1 MDDIYSCD
9 PTGEVTADENII
21 PEEHPSDGVSELS
34 EPAAS
39 VCEPNP
45 EDTAETFSSTDYSFA
60 DIKGDRDP
68 GEYADERYDEPYDE
82 EDYIE
87 ADYDESDYGDADYDE
102 ANYNETVHR
111 DADYDEADYNGT
123 VHRGSD
129 YDEAYNETVYSE
141 TGYDDADYDDA
152 DYDETY
158 YDDEYYDETGP
169 DEHSGAEYYN
179 DGGTVGIG
187 AGGESTESPD
197 SGVSSDADGYAG
209 SVTYQGPANHSYDPN
224 GTEDEKQVYGSYYG
238 KSETENESGAVDTQA
253 STESESPKGPY
264 TSRYDAYRFSTPEGI
279 SAESSRKA
287 APDKKDVRSDSR
299 SRENKQGFLGRLLSA
314 AVLAVVF
321 GGIAAAVFLGV
332 LRVTGFS
339 LPAKQEEQA
348 VTQTVPTQI
357 PVLGN
362 SENSVAAGKA
372 DTASAGEELTVPQ
385 VVEMCMPSMVSITNT
400 SISQY
405 YDFFGGANSRENV
418 SAGSGIIVGETD
430 TELLIAT
437 NNHVI
442 TNSSEITVTFIDEEA
457 IAGTVKGTDADND
470 LAIVAV
476 KLDDISEKTKQ
487 AIRVVTI
494 GDSDAL
500 AVGESVVAIGNAL
513 GYGQSV
519 SRGVISALGREV
531 TLDGMSHQLIQTDA
545 SINPG
550 NSGGALLNMRG
561 ELIGI
566 NEIKYVNT
574 DVEGVGYAIPMS
586 TAKPI
591 LESLGSKS
599 ARSVVDGDQA
609 SYIGIMCIDVPG
621 YYVQSGYPAGV
632 YVSEVTKGGPAEKAG
647 VREGDI
653 ITAMDGISIS
663 TTSQLITY
671 LKYYAAGEEIDFSIS
686 RLNEDETAFEKVK
699 ITITL
704 GNRKDSGIDDSA
716 EDKPESVP
724 SDNTENGGFDVI
736 PDEKR

>member
-9 PTGEVTADENII
+9 PTGEVKADENTV
-21 PEEHPSDGVSELS
+21 PEAQPVDDISELP
-34 EPAAS
+34 EHAAGIT
-39 VCEPNP
+39 ETEP
-45 EDTAETFSSTDYSFA
+45 EDRGETILSADYSFPE
-60 DIKGDRDP
+60 ISNERDP
-68 GEYADERYDEPYDE
+68 GEYADERLEEPYNH
-82 EDYIE
+82 
-87 ADYDESDYGDADYDE
+87 ADYSDSGYDDAGYGDA
-102 ANYNETVHR
+102 
-111 DADYDEADYNGT
+111 
-123 VHRGSD
+123 
-129 YDEAYNETVYSE
+129 
-141 TGYDDADYDDA
+141 GYDDAGYGDADYDDA
-152 DYDETY
+152 DYGDAD
-158 YDDEYYDETGP
+158 YDYDDADYADGIYEDEYYDEAYP
-169 DEHSGAEYYN
+169 IEHSDVTGDN
-179 DGGTVGIG
+179 DTA
-187 AGGESTESPD
+187 AGSDISID
-197 SGVSSDADGYAG
+197 RDVSSAADGYAAYKDPV
-209 SVTYQGPANHSYDPN
+209 SQPYDPN
-224 GTEDEKQVYGSYYG
+224 GTEDEKPVYGSYYG
-238 KSETENESGAVDTQA
+238 TGRTGDEPGADDRHV
-253 STESESPKGPY
+253 ESESDDAGRGPY
-264 TSRYDAYRFSTPEGI
+264 TSRYDTYRF
-279 SAESSRKA
+279 R
-287 APDKKDVRSDSR
+287 APDGMASEQSRNAEPSHYDERRVPESGQKK
-299 SRENKQGFLGRLLSA
+299 KGFAGRLLSA
-314 AVLAVVF
+314 AVLAVIF
-321 GGIAAAVFLGV
+321 GGISAAVFLGTLKV
-332 LRVTGFS
+332 VGFE
-339 LPAKQEEQA
+339 LPNKQEEQE

-362 SENSVAAGKA
+362 SENPVTAGRA
-372 DTASAGEELTVPQ
+372 DTASAAGEELTVPQ

-405 YDFFGGANSRENV
+405 YDFFGGSNSRENV

-476 KLDDISEKTKQ
+476 KLDEISEDTKS

-531 TLDGMSHQLIQTDA
+531 TVDGMTHQLIQTDA

-574 DVEGVGYAIPMS
+574 DVEGVGYAIPMA

-599 ARSVVDGDQA
+599 ARSVVDDDQA

-663 TTSQLITY
+663 STSQLITY

-686 RLNEDETAFEKVK
+686 RLNEDETAFEKEK

-704 GNRKDSGIDDSA
+704 GNRKDSGIDEST
-716 EDKPESVP
+716 ENNPESAP

>member
-1 MDDIYSCD
+1 MDDIYSCE
-9 PTGEVTADENII
+9 PTGEVTAGENTI
-21 PEEHPSDGVSELS
+21 PEEQPANDVSALS
-34 EPAAS
+34 EPAVHVHA
-39 VCEPNP
+39 
-45 EDTAETFSSTDYSFA
+45 AEEEEQNAAFSSDDYSFP
-60 DIKGDRDP
+60 DIKDERDP
-68 GEYADERYDEPYDE
+68 GEYADERYDEPY
-82 EDYIE
+82 
-87 ADYDESDYGDADYDE
+87 
-102 ANYNETVHR
+102 
-111 DADYDEADYNGT
+111 
-123 VHRGSD
+123 
-129 YDEAYNETVYSE
+129 
-141 TGYDDADYDDA
+141 YDDADYNEA
-152 DYDETY
+152 DYDNTD
-158 YDDEYYDETGP
+158 YDDEYYDNEG
-169 DEHSGAEYYN
+169 Y
-179 DGGTVGIG
+179 
-187 AGGESTESPD
+187 
-197 SGVSSDADGYAG
+197 SDADYNDAGYDDAG
-209 SVTYQGPANHSYDPN
+209 YDNAGYGDAGYGDEDYDADYNDESYDDADRDEYSYDPN
-224 GTEDEKQVYGSYYG
+224 GAEDERPVYGSYYG
-238 KSETENESGAVDTQA
+238 IDKTENVSETGDRPAQS
-253 STESESPKGPY
+253 ESETPKKVY
-264 TSRYDAYRFSTPEGI
+264 TSKYDAYRFTTPEGN
-279 SAESSRKA
+279 SSESPRYA
-287 APDKKDVRSDSR
+287 DPVKKDERSDRTSG
-299 SRENKQGFLGRLLSA
+299 KKKTGFLGRLLSA
-314 AVLAVVF
+314 VVLAVVF
-321 GGIAAAVFLGV
+321 GGIAAAVFLGT
-332 LRVTGFS
+332 LKLTGFTI
-339 LPAKQEEQA
+339 PEKQEAQETAQN
-348 VTQTVPTQI
+348 VPTQI

-362 SENSVAAGKA
+362 SENSVTAGKS
-372 DTASAGEELTVPQ
+372 DISASVGEELTVPQ
-385 VVEMCMPSMVSITNT
+385 VVELCMPSMVSITNT

-405 YDFFGGANSRENV
+405 YDFFGGSSSRENV

-476 KLDDISEKTKQ
+476 KLDDISEDTKN
-487 AIRVVTI
+487 AIRVVKI

-531 TLDGMSHQLIQTDA
+531 TVDGMTHQLIQTDA

-574 DVEGVGYAIPMS
+574 NVEGVGYAIPMA

-599 ARSVVDGDQA
+599 ARSVVDDDQA

-686 RLNEDETAFEKVK
+686 RLNEDETAFEKAK

-704 GNRKDSGIDDSA
+704 GNRKDSGIDESTENNTESA
-716 EDKPESVP
+716 P

-736 PDEKR
+736 PDQKR

>member
-1 MDDIYSCD
+1 MDKYAKEGHIMDDIISRD
-9 PTGEVTADENII
+9 PAGEVTADENII
-21 PEEHPSDGVSELS
+21 PTEQPVIQDDG
-34 EPAAS
+34 
-39 VCEPNP
+39 
-45 EDTAETFSSTDYSFA
+45 
-60 DIKGDRDP
+60 DP
-68 GEYADERYDEPYDE
+68 GEYADQHYEEPHYDD
-82 EDYIE
+82 
-87 ADYDESDYGDADYDE
+87 ADHGDSGFGDAY
-102 ANYNETVHR
+102 
-111 DADYDEADYNGT
+111 YDEADYGDP
-123 VHRGSD
+123 GFD
-129 YDEAYNETVYSE
+129 DAYYDEADY
-141 TGYDDADYDDA
+141 GDPGFDDADYDDADYDDA
-152 DYDETY
+152 DYDDADY
-158 YDDEYYDETGP
+158 DDADYDDEDYGAAGYDGGIYEDDCCDGADP
-169 DEHSGAEYYN
+169 LEHSMNISAYVV
-179 DGGTVGIG
+179 DQPA
-187 AGGESTESPD
+187 AGG
-197 SGVSSDADGYAG
+197 AK
-209 SVTYQGPANHSYDPN
+209 YDPN
-224 GTEDEKQVYGSYYG
+224 GTEDEKPVYGSYYG
-238 KSETENESGAVDTQA
+238 TGSAENESSAEDRQA
-253 STESESPKGPY
+253 PSGSNADRKEPY
-264 TSRYDAYRFSTPEGI
+264 TSRYDAYRFTAPVGSSYEKPRNAEPVQHTERRAPESG
-279 SAESSRKA
+279 E
-287 APDKKDVRSDSR
+287 KK
-299 SRENKQGFLGRLLSA
+299 KGFLGRLLSA

-321 GGIAAAVFLGV
+321 GLISAGVFLGV
-332 LRVTGFS
+332 LKLTGFA
-339 LPAKQEEQA
+339 LPEKQTEQE
-348 VTQTVPTQI
+348 VTQAVPTQI

-362 SENSVAAGKA
+362 SENSVTAGKA
-372 DTASAGEELTVPQ
+372 DTDAVAGEELTVPQ

-405 YDFFGGANSRENV
+405 YDFFGGSNSRENV

-476 KLDDISEKTKQ
+476 KLDDISEETRG

-494 GDSDAL
+494 GDSEAL

-531 TLDGMSHQLIQTDA
+531 TVDGMTHQLIQTDA

-574 DVEGVGYAIPMS
+574 DVEGVGYAIPMA

-599 ARSVVDGDQA
+599 ARSVVDDDQA

-663 TTSQLITY
+663 STTQLITY

-686 RLNEDETAFEKVK
+686 RLNEDETAFEKEK

-704 GNRKDSGIDDSA
+704 GNRKDSGIDESTENNTESA
-716 EDKPESVP
+716 P
-724 SDNTENGGFDVI
+724 SDNAENGGFDVI

>member
-9 PTGEVTADENII
+9 PTGEVTAGENTI
-21 PEEHPSDGVSELS
+21 PEEQPGNDVSALPES
-34 EPAAS
+34 AVHVYAA
-39 VCEPNP
+39 EEEEQN
-45 EDTAETFSSTDYSFA
+45 AAFSSDDYSFPN
-60 DIKGDRDP
+60 IKDDRDP
-68 GEYADERYDEPYDE
+68 GEYADERYDEPYYDDA
-82 EDYIE
+82 DYNE
-87 ADYDESDYGDADYDE
+87 ADYDNTDYDDEYYEDTGSNGADYDNAGYSGSDYDNAGYVDADNNDADYDDE
-102 ANYNETVHR
+102 DY
-111 DADYDEADYNGT
+111 DADYDEADYG
-123 VHRGSD
+123 
-129 YDEAYNETVYSE
+129 DE
-141 TGYDDADYDDA
+141 DYDDGYRDEYSGGGSEYAENRA
-152 DYDETY
+152 DSIVDDYTNSETY
-158 YDDEYYDETGP
+158 KGP
-169 DEHSGAEYYN
+169 
-179 DGGTVGIG
+179 
-187 AGGESTESPD
+187 
-197 SGVSSDADGYAG
+197 
-209 SVTYQGPANHSYDPN
+209 VTHSYDPN
-224 GTEDEKQVYGSYYG
+224 GAEDERPVYGSYYG
-238 KSETENESGAVDTQA
+238 IDRTKNVSEAGDRQTQSEN
-253 STESESPKGPY
+253 ESPKGSY
-264 TSRYDAYRFSTPEGI
+264 TSKYDAYRFKTPEGI
-279 SAESSRKA
+279 SSESQRYA
-287 APDKKDVRSDSR
+287 DPGKKDELSDQKSGKR
-299 SRENKQGFLGRLLSA
+299 KYGFLGRLLSA

-321 GGIAAAVFLGV
+321 GGIAAAVFLGT
-332 LRVTGFS
+332 LKLTGFS
-339 LPAKQEEQA
+339 LPEKQEAQET
-348 VTQTVPTQI
+348 TQNVPTQI

-362 SENSVAAGKA
+362 SENNVTAGKSDVSSA
-372 DTASAGEELTVPQ
+372 AGEELTVPQ
-385 VVEMCMPSMVSITNT
+385 VVELCMPSMVSITNT

-405 YDFFGGANSRENV
+405 YDFFGGQNSRENV

-476 KLDDISEKTKQ
+476 KLDDIGEETKN

-494 GDSDAL
+494 GDSDSL

-531 TLDGMSHQLIQTDA
+531 TVDGMAHQLIQTDA

-574 DVEGVGYAIPMS
+574 DVEGVGYAIPMA

-599 ARSVVDGDQA
+599 ARSVVDDDQA

-663 TTSQLITY
+663 STSQLITY

-686 RLNEDETAFEKVK
+686 RLNEDETAFEKEK

-704 GNRKDSGIDDSA
+704 GNRKDSGIDESTENNTESA
-716 EDKPESVP
+716 PA
-724 SDNTENGGFDVI
+724 DNTENGGFDVI
-736 PDEKR
+736 PDQKR

>member
-1 MDDIYSCD
+1 MDDLYSRD
-9 PTGEVTADENII
+9 PDGEVTADENII
-21 PEEHPSDGVSELS
+21 PEDTPGDDISALS
-34 EPAAS
+34 ESSPIICEADQEDQGEQEAA
-39 VCEPNP
+39 
-45 EDTAETFSSTDYSFA
+45 FSSADYSFQ
-60 DIKGDRDP
+60 DLKTDRDP
-68 GEYADERYDEPYDE
+68 GEYADERYDEPY
-82 EDYIE
+82 
-87 ADYDESDYGDADYDE
+87 YDDAY
-102 ANYNETVHR
+102 
-111 DADYDEADYNGT
+111 
-123 VHRGSD
+123 
-129 YDEAYNETVYSE
+129 
-141 TGYDDADYDDA
+141 YDDADYDDA
-152 DYDETY
+152 DYDDSDYDDADY
-158 YDDEYYDETGP
+158 YDDSYDEAYS
-169 DEHSGAEYYN
+169 DEYPENAHP
-179 DGGTVGIG
+179 DGGY
-187 AGGESTESPD
+187 TESA
-197 SGVSSDADGYAG
+197 ADP
-209 SVTYQGPANHSYDPN
+209 VRDPQKHTYDPN
-224 GTEDEKQVYGSYYG
+224 GSEDEKPVYGSYYG
-238 KSETENESGAVDTQA
+238 NMKSDDTPGAKDEQMRSDSESGQ
-253 STESESPKGPY
+253 KPY
-264 TSRYDAYRFSTPEGI
+264 TSRYDAYRFMEPEGTSDGQMRN
-279 SAESSRKA
+279 SAPA
-287 APDKKDVRSDSR
+287 KKDEPGDLKG
-299 SRENKQGFLGRLLSA
+299 REKKRGFLGRLLSA

-321 GGIAAAVFLGV
+321 GGISAAVFLGI
-332 LRVTGFS
+332 LNVTGFA
-339 LPAKQEEQA
+339 LPAKQEERQEE
-348 VTQTVPTQI
+348 TQNVPTQI

-362 SENSVAAGKA
+362 SENAVTAGKA
-372 DTASAGEELTVPQ
+372 DTASAAAEELTVPQ

-405 YDFFGGANSRENV
+405 YDFFGGSNSRENV

-476 KLDDISEKTKQ
+476 KLDDISEDTKD

-531 TLDGMSHQLIQTDA
+531 TVDGMTHQLIQTDA

-550 NSGGALLNMRG
+550 NSGGALINMRG

-574 DVEGVGYAIPMS
+574 DVEGVGYAIPMA

-599 ARSVVDGDQA
+599 ARSVVDDDRA

-647 VREGDI
+647 VKEGDI
-653 ITAMDGISIS
+653 ITAMDGISIT

-686 RLNEDETAFEKVK
+686 RLNEDETAFEKEK

-704 GNRKDSGIDDSA
+704 GNRKDSGIDDST
-716 EDKPESVP
+716 ENTPESTP

>member
-1 MDDIYSCD
+1 MDDLLSRD
-9 PTGEVTADENII
+9 PAGEVPADENIVTKEQ
-21 PEEHPSDGVSELS
+21 PGADTTVLS
-34 EPAAS
+34 ESADPIPQAD
-39 VCEPNP
+39 P
-45 EDTAETFSSTDYSFA
+45 EDQGEAFSSVDYSFP
-60 DIKGDRDP
+60 DTGENSDP
-68 GEYADERYDEPYDE
+68 GEYADERYDEPYYDG
-82 EDYIE
+82 EDYS
-87 ADYDESDYGDADYDE
+87 DEY
-102 ANYNETVHR
+102 
-111 DADYDEADYNGT
+111 
-123 VHRGSD
+123 
-129 YDEAYNETVYSE
+129 
-141 TGYDDADYDDA
+141 YDDADYADEDYEYEDD
-152 DYDETY
+152 Y
-158 YDDEYYDETGP
+158 YDDSYP
-169 DEHSGAEYYN
+169 DEYPEGIYAEGDQTVGAVN
-179 DGGTVGIG
+179 QDSAAIADGGADPA
-187 AGGESTESPD
+187 AGGYENSE
-197 SGVSSDADGYAG
+197 A
-209 SVTYQGPANHSYDPN
+209 YQGPANHLYDPN
-224 GTEDEKQVYGSYYG
+224 GTEDDKPVYGSYYG
-238 KSETENESGAVDTQA
+238 TRAEEDVKKAGDAQA
-253 STESESPKGPY
+253 PSESEPERKGPY
-264 TSRYDAYRFSTPEGI
+264 TSRYDAYRFTAPEGT
-279 SAESSRKA
+279 AES
-287 APDKKDVRSDSR
+287 PKKSVSQRTQGSNSDGG
-299 SRENKQGFLGRLLSA
+299 EKKKGFLGRLLSA

-321 GGIAAAVFLGV
+321 GVIAAGVFLGA
-332 LRVTGFS
+332 LKITGFAM
-339 LPAKQEEQA
+339 PQKQEEQE
-348 VTQTVPTQI
+348 VTQNVPTQI

-362 SENSVAAGKA
+362 SENAVTAGKA
-372 DTASAGEELTVPQ
+372 DTASAAEAELTVPQ

-405 YDFFGGANSRENV
+405 YDFFGGQNSRENV
-418 SAGSGIIVGETD
+418 SAGSGIIVGETE

-442 TNSSEITVTFIDEEA
+442 TNSSEITVTFIDDEA

-476 KLDDISEKTKQ
+476 KLDDISEDTKN

-494 GDSDAL
+494 GDSNAL

-531 TLDGMSHQLIQTDA
+531 TVDGMTHQLIQTDA

-574 DVEGVGYAIPMS
+574 DVEGVGYAIPMA
-586 TAKPI
+586 TAEPI

-599 ARSVVDGDQA
+599 ARSVVDDDQA

-663 TTSQLITY
+663 STTQLITY

-686 RLNEDETAFEKVK
+686 RLNEDETAFEKEK

-704 GNRKDSGIDDSA
+704 GSRKDSGIDDSK
-716 EDKPESVP
+716 EEKNESVP

>member
-1 MDDIYSCD
+1 MDDLYSRD
-9 PTGEVTADENII
+9 PDGEVTADENTI
-21 PEEHPSDGVSELS
+21 PEEQPGDDISALS
-34 EPAAS
+34 ESAPFISGADQEDQQAA
-39 VCEPNP
+39 
-45 EDTAETFSSTDYSFA
+45 FSSADYSFL
-60 DIKGDRDP
+60 DLKTDGDP
-68 GEYADERYDEPYDE
+68 GEYADERYDEPY
-82 EDYIE
+82 
-87 ADYDESDYGDADYDE
+87 YDDAY
-102 ANYNETVHR
+102 
-111 DADYDEADYNGT
+111 
-123 VHRGSD
+123 
-129 YDEAYNETVYSE
+129 
-141 TGYDDADYDDA
+141 YDDADYDDD
-152 DYDETY
+152 DYDDADY
-158 YDDEYYDETGP
+158 YDDSYDEEYSDAYSENVNADAYPVNDHADAYTDAYRENAGV
-169 DEHSGAEYYN
+169 DAEYT
-179 DGGTVGIG
+179 G
-187 AGGESTESPD
+187 STAVP
-197 SGVSSDADGYAG
+197 VSDPQKH
-209 SVTYQGPANHSYDPN
+209 TYDPN
-224 GTEDEKQVYGSYYG
+224 GTEDEKPVYGSYYG
-238 KSETENESGAVDTQA
+238 TMKSDDASGAKDEQA
-253 STESESPKGPY
+253 RSDSEPGKKPY
-264 TSRYDAYRFSTPEGI
+264 TSRYDAYRFKEPEGTSDEKMRN
-279 SAESSRKA
+279 SAPE
-287 APDKKDVRSDSR
+287 KKDEASGLKGGEKKR
-299 SRENKQGFLGRLLSA
+299 GFLGRLLSA
-314 AVLAVVF
+314 AILAVVF
-321 GGIAAAVFLGV
+321 GGISAAVFLGV
-332 LRVTGFS
+332 LKVTGFS
-339 LPAKQEEQA
+339 LPDKQEARQEESQN
-348 VTQTVPTQI
+348 VPTQI

-362 SENSVAAGKA
+362 SENSVTAGKA
-372 DTASAGEELTVPQ
+372 DTASAAAEELTVPQ

-405 YDFFGGANSRENV
+405 YDFFGGSNSRENV

-476 KLDDISEKTKQ
+476 KLDDISEDTKD
-487 AIRVVTI
+487 AIRVITI

-531 TLDGMSHQLIQTDA
+531 TVDGMTHQLIQTDA

-550 NSGGALLNMRG
+550 NSGGALINMRG

-574 DVEGVGYAIPMS
+574 DVEGVGYAIPMA

-599 ARSVVDGDQA
+599 ARSVVDDDRA

-653 ITAMDGISIS
+653 ITAMDGISIT

-686 RLNEDETAFEKVK
+686 RLNEDETAFEKEK

-704 GNRKDSGIDDSA
+704 GNRKDSGIDDST
-716 EDKPESVP
+716 ESTPESTP
-724 SDNTENGGFDVI
+724 SDSTENGGFDVI

>member
-1 MDDIYSCD
+1 MDDIYSCE
-9 PTGEVTADENII
+9 PTGEVTAGENTI
-21 PEEHPSDGVSELS
+21 PEEQPANDVSALS
-34 EPAAS
+34 EPAVHVHA
-39 VCEPNP
+39 
-45 EDTAETFSSTDYSFA
+45 AEEEEQNAAFSSDDYSFP
-60 DIKGDRDP
+60 DIKDERDP
-68 GEYADERYDEPYDE
+68 GEYADERYDEPY
-82 EDYIE
+82 
-87 ADYDESDYGDADYDE
+87 
-102 ANYNETVHR
+102 
-111 DADYDEADYNGT
+111 
-123 VHRGSD
+123 
-129 YDEAYNETVYSE
+129 
-141 TGYDDADYDDA
+141 YDDADYNEA
-152 DYDETY
+152 DYDNTD
-158 YDDEYYDETGP
+158 YDDEYYDNEG
-169 DEHSGAEYYN
+169 Y
-179 DGGTVGIG
+179 
-187 AGGESTESPD
+187 
-197 SGVSSDADGYAG
+197 SDADYNDAGYDDAG
-209 SVTYQGPANHSYDPN
+209 YDNAGYGDAGYGDEDYDADYNDESYDDADRDEYSYDPN
-224 GTEDEKQVYGSYYG
+224 GAEDERPVYGSYYG
-238 KSETENESGAVDTQA
+238 IDKTENVSETGDRPAQS
-253 STESESPKGPY
+253 ESETPKKVY
-264 TSRYDAYRFSTPEGI
+264 TSKYDAYRFTTPEGN
-279 SAESSRKA
+279 SSESPRYA
-287 APDKKDVRSDSR
+287 DPVKKDERSDRTSG
-299 SRENKQGFLGRLLSA
+299 KKKTGFLGRLLSA
-314 AVLAVVF
+314 VVLAVVF
-321 GGIAAAVFLGV
+321 GGIAAAVFLGT
-332 LRVTGFS
+332 LKLTGFTI
-339 LPAKQEEQA
+339 PEKQEAQETAQN
-348 VTQTVPTQI
+348 VPTQI

-362 SENSVAAGKA
+362 SENSVTAGKS
-372 DTASAGEELTVPQ
+372 DISASVGEELTVPQ
-385 VVEMCMPSMVSITNT
+385 VVELCMPSMVSITNT

-405 YDFFGGANSRENV
+405 YDFFGGSSSRENV

-476 KLDDISEKTKQ
+476 KLDDISEDTKN
-487 AIRVVTI
+487 AIRVVKI

-531 TLDGMSHQLIQTDA
+531 TVDRMTHQLIQTDA

-561 ELIGI
+561 ELICI

-574 DVEGVGYAIPMS
+574 NVEGVGYAIPMA

-599 ARSVVDGDQA
+599 ARSVVDEDQA

-686 RLNEDETAFEKVK
+686 RLNEDETAFEKEK

-704 GNRKDSGIDDSA
+704 GNRKDSGIDESTENNIESA
-716 EDKPESVP
+716 P

-736 PDEKR
+736 PDQKR

>member
-9 PTGEVTADENII
+9 PAGEITADENTV
-21 PEEHPSDGVSELS
+21 PEDRPVDDVSASS
-34 EPAAS
+34 EPAAGIREIES
-39 VCEPNP
+39 EERGENILS
-45 EDTAETFSSTDYSFA
+45 ADYSFPE
-60 DIKGDRDP
+60 ISNERDP
-68 GEYADERYDEPYDE
+68 GEYADERLEEPYYSDDYSVSGYDDAGHGDAGYDEAGYD
-82 EDYIE
+82 DAGYGDAGYDDAGYD
-87 ADYDESDYGDADYDE
+87 ADYDDSDYGDADYD
-102 ANYNETVHR
+102 
-111 DADYDEADYNGT
+111 DADYADGIY
-123 VHRGSD
+123 
-129 YDEAYNETVYSE
+129 E
-141 TGYDDADYDDA
+141 
-152 DYDETY
+152 
-158 YDDEYYDETGP
+158 DEYYDEAYP
-169 DEHSGAEYYN
+169 DEHSDVTGAYAN
-179 DGGTVGIG
+179 DTAFGGGINIDSD
-187 AGGESTESPD
+187 ESSA
-197 SGVSSDADGYAG
+197 ADGYAAYKDP
-209 SVTYQGPANHSYDPN
+209 VKHAYDPN
-224 GTEDEKQVYGSYYG
+224 GTEDEKPVYGSYYG
-238 KSETENESGAVDTQA
+238 TDRTEDESGDGDGHAEP
-253 STESESPKGPY
+253 ESDDVRRGPY
-264 TSRYDAYRFSTPEGI
+264 TSRYDAYRFS
-279 SAESSRKA
+279 
-287 APDKKDVRSDSR
+287 APDGMASEQPQSAKTPRYDERRAPENRQKK
-299 SRENKQGFLGRLLSA
+299 KGFLGRLLSA
-314 AVLAVVF
+314 AVLAVIF
-321 GGIAAAVFLGV
+321 GGISAAVFLGTLKV
-332 LRVTGFS
+332 VGFE
-339 LPAKQEEQA
+339 LPNKQEEKE

-362 SENSVAAGKA
+362 SENPVTAGKA
-372 DTASAGEELTVPQ
+372 DTASAAGEELTVPQ

-405 YDFFGGANSRENV
+405 YDFFGGSNSRENV

-476 KLDDISEKTKQ
+476 KLDEISEDTKS

-531 TLDGMSHQLIQTDA
+531 TVDGMTHQLIQTDA

-574 DVEGVGYAIPMS
+574 DVEGVGYAIPMA

-599 ARSVVDGDQA
+599 ARSVVDEDQA

-663 TTSQLITY
+663 STSQLITY
-671 LKYYAAGEEIDFSIS
+671 LKYYAAGEEIEFSIS
-686 RLNEDETAFEKVK
+686 RLNEDETAFEKEK

-704 GNRKDSGIDDSA
+704 GNRKDSGIDDST
-716 EDKPESVP
+716 EGNTESTP
-724 SDNTENGGFDVI
+724 PDNTENGGFDVI

>member
-1 MDDIYSCD
+1 MDDIYNRD
-9 PTGEVTADENII
+9 PVGDVTAAENNS
-21 PEEHPSDGVSELS
+21 PEELHSDDVLALS
-34 EPAAS
+34 ESASRVYAADQ
-39 VCEPNP
+39 
-45 EDTAETFSSTDYSFA
+45 EDKDTEDQEAAFSSTDYSFP
-60 DIKGDRDP
+60 DLKKDQDP
-68 GEYADERYDEPYDE
+68 GEYADERYEEPYYDDAE
-82 EDYIE
+82 YGS
-87 ADYDESDYGDADYDE
+87 ADYDNTDYSDADYSD
-102 ANYNETVHR
+102 AYYDN
-111 DADYDEADYNGT
+111 ADYSDTDYDNEDYDGADYG
-123 VHRGSD
+123 
-129 YDEAYNETVYSE
+129 
-141 TGYDDADYDDA
+141 DADYDDA
-152 DYDETY
+152 DYS
-158 YDDEYYDETGP
+158 DEYSGGSEYADDRADSAVDDYIAAPVYKGP
-169 DEHSGAEYYN
+169 
-179 DGGTVGIG
+179 VR
-187 AGGESTESPD
+187 
-197 SGVSSDADGYAG
+197 
-209 SVTYQGPANHSYDPN
+209 HSYDPN
-224 GTEDEKQVYGSYYG
+224 GALDESPVYGNYYG
-238 KSETENESGAVDTQA
+238 TERTENVSEAADRQTQ
-253 STESESPKGPY
+253 SESEPPRGPY
-264 TSRYDAYRFSTPEGI
+264 TSKYDAYRFKTPDG
-279 SAESSRKA
+279 SSSESPRHVSPVMQNVGSSQKNGE
-287 APDKKDVRSDSR
+287 K
-299 SRENKQGFLGRLLSA
+299 KQGFLGRLLSA
-314 AVLAVVF
+314 AALAVVF
-321 GGIAAAVFLGV
+321 GGIAAAVFIGTLK
-332 LRVTGFS
+332 LTGFEF
-339 LPAKQEEQA
+339 PVKQETQET
-348 VTQTVPTQI
+348 TQTVPTQI

-362 SENSVAAGKA
+362 SENSVTAGKA
-372 DTASAGEELTVPQ
+372 DSADPAGAELTVPQ

-405 YDFFGGANSRENV
+405 YDFFGGQNSRENV

-476 KLDDISEKTKQ
+476 KLDDISEDTKK

-531 TLDGMSHQLIQTDA
+531 TVDGMSHQLIQTDA

-574 DVEGVGYAIPMS
+574 DVEGVGYAIPMA

-599 ARSVVDGDQA
+599 ARSVVDDDKA
-609 SYIGIMCIDVPG
+609 SYIGIMCIDVPS

-632 YVSEVTKGGPAEKAG
+632 YVSEVTKGGPADKAG
-647 VREGDI
+647 VKEGDI

-663 TTSQLITY
+663 TTTQLITY

-686 RLNEDETAFEKVK
+686 RLNEDETAFEKEK

-704 GNRKDSGIDDSA
+704 GNRKDSGIDESTEKNTESA
-716 EDKPESVP
+716 P

-736 PDEKR
+736 PDQKQ

>member
-1 MDDIYSCD
+1 MDDIHSCD
-9 PTGEVTADENII
+9 PVGEITADENTV
-21 PEEHPSDGVSELS
+21 PEEQKADDISALS
-34 EPAAS
+34 EHAAGI
-39 VCEPNP
+39 CETES
-45 EDTAETFSSTDYSFA
+45 EDRGETLLSADYSFPE
-60 DIKGDRDP
+60 IGNDRDP
-68 GEYADERYDEPYDE
+68 GEYADERLEEPYYND
-82 EDYIE
+82 
-87 ADYDESDYGDADYDE
+87 ADYSDAGHGDADY
-102 ANYNETVHR
+102 A
-111 DADYDEADYNGT
+111 DAGYGD
-123 VHRGSD
+123 
-129 YDEAYNETVYSE
+129 AY
-141 TGYDDADYDDA
+141 YDDADYDDA
-152 DYDETY
+152 DYDDADYADGIYE
-158 YDDEYYDETGP
+158 DEYYDEAYP
-169 DEHSGAEYYN
+169 DEHSDA
-179 DGGTVGIG
+179 
-187 AGGESTESPD
+187 AGDYADDTASGSEISID
-197 SGVSSDADGYAG
+197 SGVSSAVDGYAAYRDP
-209 SVTYQGPANHSYDPN
+209 VKHSYDPN
-224 GTEDEKQVYGSYYG
+224 GTEDEKPVYGSYFG
-238 KSETENESGAVDTQA
+238 TGRTEEEPGAADRHA
-253 STESESPKGPY
+253 ESESDGTRRGPY
-264 TSRYDAYRFSTPEGI
+264 TSRYDAYRYSAPDGTASEQPR
-279 SAESSRKA
+279 SAEPSHYDERRTSESGH
-287 APDKKDVRSDSR
+287 KK
-299 SRENKQGFLGRLLSA
+299 KGFLGRLLSA
-314 AVLAVVF
+314 AVLALIF
-321 GGIAAAVFLGV
+321 GGISAAVFLGTLKAV
-332 LRVTGFS
+332 GFE
-339 LPAKQEEQA
+339 LPNKQEEQE

-357 PVLGN
+357 PVLGD
-362 SENSVAAGKA
+362 SENPVAAGKA
-372 DTASAGEELTVPQ
+372 DTASTGGEELTVPQ

-405 YDFFGGANSRENV
+405 YDFFGGSNSRENV

-476 KLDDISEKTKQ
+476 KLDEISEDTKS

-531 TLDGMSHQLIQTDA
+531 TVDGMTHQLIQTDA

-574 DVEGVGYAIPMS
+574 DVEGVGYAIPMA

-591 LESLGSKS
+591 LDSLGSKS
-599 ARSVVDGDQA
+599 ARSVVDEDQA

-686 RLNEDETAFEKVK
+686 RLNEDETAFEKEK

-716 EDKPESVP
+716 EGNTESVP
-724 SDNTENGGFDVI
+724 PDNTENGGFDVI

>member
-1 MDDIYSCD
+1 MDDLYSCD
-9 PTGEVTADENII
+9 PTGEVTAGENTI
-21 PEEHPSDGVSELS
+21 PEEQPGNDVSALPES
-34 EPAAS
+34 AEHVIAADQ
-39 VCEPNP
+39 E
-45 EDTAETFSSTDYSFA
+45 EAFSSTDYSFPN
-60 DIKGDRDP
+60 IKNDSDP
-68 GEYADERYDEPYDE
+68 GEYADERYDEPYY
-82 EDYIE
+82 EDADYSE
-87 ADYDESDYGDADYDE
+87 ADYDNTDYSEADYDN
-102 ANYNETVHR
+102 ADYSG
-111 DADYDEADYNGT
+111 ADYDNTDY
-123 VHRGSD
+123 S
-129 YDEAYNETVYSE
+129 
-141 TGYDDADYDDA
+141 DADYDDA
-152 DYDETY
+152 YYSDEDYDDADYGDEDYDE
-158 YDDEYYDETGP
+158 
-169 DEHSGAEYYN
+169 
-179 DGGTVGIG
+179 V
-187 AGGESTESPD
+187 
-197 SGVSSDADGYAG
+197 GYADDRAA
-209 SVTYQGPANHSYDPN
+209 SAADDYIADPVYKGPVKHSYDPN
-224 GTEDEKQVYGSYYG
+224 GAEDERPVYGSYYG
-238 KSETENESGAVDTQA
+238 NERTEKVSEAGDREAQL
-253 STESESPKGPY
+253 ESEPPKGPY
-264 TSRYDAYRFSTPEGI
+264 TSKYDAYRFKTPENSSSETSRNTAPI
-279 SAESSRKA
+279 MQNVSSAQKSGE
-287 APDKKDVRSDSR
+287 KK
-299 SRENKQGFLGRLLSA
+299 KGFFSRLLSA

-321 GGIAAAVFLGV
+321 GGIAAAVFIGTLK
-332 LRVTGFS
+332 LTGFEF
-339 LPAKQEEQA
+339 PVKQEAQET
-348 VTQTVPTQI
+348 TQTVPTQI

-362 SENSVAAGKA
+362 SENSVTAGKS
-372 DTASAGEELTVPQ
+372 DISASAGEELTVPQ

-405 YDFFGGANSRENV
+405 YDFFGGQNSRENV

-476 KLDDISEKTKQ
+476 KLDDIGEETKN

-531 TLDGMSHQLIQTDA
+531 TVDGMSHQLIQTDA

-550 NSGGALLNMRG
+550 NSGGALINMRG

-574 DVEGVGYAIPMS
+574 DVEGVGYAIPMA

-591 LESLGSKS
+591 LESLGSKP
-599 ARSVVDGDQA
+599 ARSVVDDDQA

-663 TTSQLITY
+663 TTTQLITY

-686 RLNEDETAFEKVK
+686 RLNEDETAFEKEK

-704 GNRKDSGIDDSA
+704 GNRKDSGIDESTENNSESA
-716 EDKPESVP
+716 P
-724 SDNTENGGFDVI
+724 SDNAENGGFDVI
-736 PDEKR
+736 PDQKR

>member
-9 PTGEVTADENII
+9 PTGEVTADENTI
-21 PEEHPSDGVSELS
+21 PEERPGDD
-34 EPAAS
+34 AS
-39 VCEPNP
+39 ALP
-45 EDTAETFSSTDYSFA
+45 ESAFHDYTEDLTDDREEQIDAFSSADYTFSDLG
-60 DIKGDRDP
+60 DDRDP
-68 GEYADERYDEPYDE
+68 GEYADERYDEPY
-82 EDYIE
+82 
-87 ADYDESDYGDADYDE
+87 YDDADYGDADYDG
-102 ANYNETVHR
+102 ADYDGADYDSADYDSADYN
-111 DADYDEADYNGT
+111 DADYDDTDYG
-123 VHRGSD
+123 
-129 YDEAYNETVYSE
+129 
-141 TGYDDADYDDA
+141 DADYDDA
-152 DYDETY
+152 DYGDAD
-158 YDDEYYDETGP
+158 YDD
-169 DEHSGAEYYN
+169 AA
-179 DGGTVGIG
+179 
-187 AGGESTESPD
+187 AGEPAY
-197 SGVSSDADGYAG
+197 SD
-209 SVTYQGPANHSYDPN
+209 PIKHSYDPN
-224 GTEDEKQVYGSYYG
+224 GNEDEKPVYGSYYG
-238 KSETENESGAVDTQA
+238 TIKADDETGEGNGQTRS
-253 STESESPKGPY
+253 ESEPEKKGPY
-264 TSRYDAYRFSTPEGI
+264 TSRYDTYRYQTPEG
-279 SAESSRKA
+279 SPAESPRSA
-287 APDKKDVRSDSR
+287 APVQPEQRAPRSGEKKKS
-299 SRENKQGFLGRLLSA
+299 FLGRLLSA
-314 AVLAVVF
+314 AALAAVF
-321 GGIAAAVFLGV
+321 GLIAAAVFIGV
-332 LRVTGFS
+332 LKVAGFA
-339 LPAKQEEQA
+339 LPEKQEEQE

-357 PVLGN
+357 PVLGDA
-362 SENSVAAGKA
+362 ENAVTAGKA
-372 DTASAGEELTVPQ
+372 DTADTAGEELTVPQ

-405 YDFFGGANSRENV
+405 YDFFGGTNSRENV

-437 NNHVI
+437 NNHVV

-476 KLDDISEKTKQ
+476 KLDDIQEETKG

-531 TLDGMSHQLIQTDA
+531 TVDGMAHRLIQTDA

-574 DVEGVGYAIPMS
+574 DVEGVGYAIPMA

-599 ARSVVDGDQA
+599 ARSVVEDDKA

-653 ITAMDGISIS
+653 ITAMDGISVS
-663 TTSQLITY
+663 STSQLITY

-686 RLNEDETAFEKVK
+686 RLNEDETAFEKEK

-704 GNRKDSGIDDSA
+704 GSRKDSGIDDSKEESA
-716 EDKPESVP
+716 ESAP

>member
-1 MDDIYSCD
+1 MDDLYSCD
-9 PTGEVTADENII
+9 PTGEVTAGENTITEEQPGNDVSAL
-21 PEEHPSDGVSELS
+21 PESAEHVI
-34 EPAAS
+34 AADQ
-39 VCEPNP
+39 E
-45 EDTAETFSSTDYSFA
+45 EAFSSTDYSFPN
-60 DIKGDRDP
+60 IKNDSDP
-68 GEYADERYDEPYDE
+68 GEYADERYDEPYY
-82 EDYIE
+82 EDADYSE
-87 ADYDESDYGDADYDE
+87 ADYDNTDYSDADYDN
-102 ANYNETVHR
+102 ADYSG
-111 DADYDEADYNGT
+111 ADYDNMDY
-123 VHRGSD
+123 S
-129 YDEAYNETVYSE
+129 
-141 TGYDDADYDDA
+141 DADYDDA
-152 DYDETY
+152 YYSDEDYDDADYGDEDYDE
-158 YDDEYYDETGP
+158 
-169 DEHSGAEYYN
+169 
-179 DGGTVGIG
+179 V
-187 AGGESTESPD
+187 
-197 SGVSSDADGYAG
+197 GYADDRAA
-209 SVTYQGPANHSYDPN
+209 SAADDYIADPVYKGPVKHSYDPN
-224 GTEDEKQVYGSYYG
+224 GAEDERPVYGSYYG
-238 KSETENESGAVDTQA
+238 TVKADDETGEGNGQTRS
-253 STESESPKGPY
+253 ESEPEKKGPY
-264 TSRYDAYRFSTPEGI
+264 TSRYDTYRYQTPEG
-279 SAESSRKA
+279 STAESPRSASPVRQPEQR
-287 APDKKDVRSDSR
+287 APRSGEKKKS
-299 SRENKQGFLGRLLSA
+299 FLGRLLSA
-314 AVLAVVF
+314 AALAAVF
-321 GGIAAAVFLGV
+321 GLIAAAVFIGV
-332 LRVTGFS
+332 LKIAGFA
-339 LPAKQEEQA
+339 LPEKQEEQEVA
-348 VTQTVPTQI
+348 QTVPTQI

-362 SENSVAAGKA
+362 ADNSVTAGKA
-372 DTASAGEELTVPQ
+372 DTADTAGEELTVPQ

-405 YDFFGGANSRENV
+405 YDFFGGTNSRENV

-437 NNHVI
+437 NNHVV

-476 KLDDISEKTKQ
+476 KLDDIQEETKG

-531 TLDGMSHQLIQTDA
+531 TVDGMAHRLIQTDA

-574 DVEGVGYAIPMS
+574 DVEGVGYAIPMA

-599 ARSVVDGDQA
+599 ARSVVEDDKA

-647 VREGDI
+647 IREGDI
-653 ITAMDGISIS
+653 ITAMDGISVS
-663 TTSQLITY
+663 STSQLITY

-686 RLNEDETAFEKVK
+686 RLNEDETAFEKEK

-704 GNRKDSGIDDSA
+704 GSRKDSGIDDSGEESA
-716 EDKPESVP
+716 ESVP